1 MFAADALSRLWAP
14 QPAEFPLS
22 IGEEAKDPVPGF
34 STRPFGV
41 PGEEN
46 KWAPKRKL
54 KRRQAVSCQRL
65 GASFQLEMVKLKKV
79 LGKAPARYGA
89 SQGIIPEQPKG
100 SGPLSE
106 GFAMGG
112 ERPSIPSNGEDYNGP
127 REVPSGW
134 QLG

>member
-1 MFAADALSRLWAP
+1 
-14 QPAEFPLS
+14 
-22 IGEEAKDPVPGF
+22 
-34 STRPFGV
+34 
-41 PGEEN
+41 
-46 KWAPKRKL
+46 
-54 KRRQAVSCQRL
+54 
-65 GASFQLEMVKLKKV
+65 MVKLKKV

-100 SGPLSE
+100 SGQLSE

-112 ERPSIPSNGEDYNGP
+112 ERPSLPPMARITTGHALT